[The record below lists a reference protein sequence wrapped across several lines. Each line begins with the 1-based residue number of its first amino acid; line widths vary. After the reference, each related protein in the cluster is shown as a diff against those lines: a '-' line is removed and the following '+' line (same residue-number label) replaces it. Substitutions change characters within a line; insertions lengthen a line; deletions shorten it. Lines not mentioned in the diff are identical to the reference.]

1 MCSIIVR
8 SIKLLYRYLH
18 KCYFIMSSILLLTI
32 IVMIIWKFFIPYAF
46 NGNKKNF
53 NKEFY
58 LKKDESNKSEII
70 KNGKFC
76 NNATMYFDIL
86 KKHLYFNKLSKEIN
100 VYNYI
105 VCPDDVL
112 SEILIKYSSD
122 GVDASGIS
130 LLLQQHP
137 ILNKLETGQILS
149 WMIITKKKLQC
160 LVWDIFPQET
170 RIYNRIHASFTEGI
184 IRLLHQLNNGLYPAI
199 LFIGEL
205 NGTFIDSARSLG
217 IEENYIVDI
226 SNALQYQLDFRKLR
240 KGDKF
245 AVLISIMMD
254 SNHNIKSKLLGARLY
269 TSGKN
274 YYIFRANNGK
284 FYDSEAVR
292 LEGSFIRFPT
302 LKPFRISSNFN
313 LNRLNPVTGQVSPHA
328 GVDFAV
334 PIGTPVF
341 SVGDGEVIVSTYSKI
356 AGNYITI
363 RHSCHCMTRYMHLKK
378 LLVIPGQKVKRG
390 DNIALSGNTGRST
403 GPHLHFEIWINRRP
417 VNPLTTKILNLDK
430 LLGNERIIYL
440 NQVKDII
447 PKLRFD

>member
-1 MCSIIVR
+1 M
-8 SIKLLYRYLH
+8 H
-18 KCYFIMSSILLLTI
+18 KCYFIMSSILLLII
-32 IVMIIWKFFIPYAF
+32 IVMTIWKFFIPCALL
-46 NGNKKNF
+46 NKSKKNY

-58 LKKDESNKSEII
+58 LKKDELHQSEIV
-70 KNGKFC
+70 KNEKFF
-76 NNATMYFDIL
+76 NSAMVYLDIL
-86 KKHLYFNKLSKEIN
+86 KKYLYLNKLSKEIN
-100 VYNYI
+100 VYNHI
-105 VCPDDVL
+105 VCQDDVL
-112 SEILIKYSSD
+112 SEILLKYSSD
-122 GVDASGIS
+122 GVDASGIA
-130 LLLQQHP
+130 LLLQQYP
-137 ILNKLETGQILS
+137 ILRKLETGHILS

-160 LVWDIFPQET
+160 LVWDIFPREI
-170 RIYNRIHASFTEGI
+170 RVYNRIHASFTEGI
-184 IRLLHQLNNGLYPAI
+184 IRILDQLNNSLYPTI

-217 IEENYIVDI
+217 IEENYIIDI

-240 KGDKF
+240 QGDRF
-245 AVLISIMMD
+245 AVLISTMMD
-254 SNHNIKSKLLGARLY
+254 SSYNVKSKLLGARLY

-284 FYDSEAVR
+284 FYDREAVR

-313 LNRLNPVTGQVSPHA
+313 LSRLNPVTGQVSPHA

-363 RHSCHCMTRYMHLKK
+363 RHSCHCVTRYMHLKK
-378 LLVIPGQKVKRG
+378 LLVMTGQKVKRG
-390 DNIALSGNTGRST
+390 DSIALSGNTGRST
-403 GPHLHFEIWINRRP
+403 GPHLHFEIWVNHRP
-417 VNPLTTKILNLDK
+417 VNPLTTKILNIDK

-440 NQVKDII
+440 NQIKDII